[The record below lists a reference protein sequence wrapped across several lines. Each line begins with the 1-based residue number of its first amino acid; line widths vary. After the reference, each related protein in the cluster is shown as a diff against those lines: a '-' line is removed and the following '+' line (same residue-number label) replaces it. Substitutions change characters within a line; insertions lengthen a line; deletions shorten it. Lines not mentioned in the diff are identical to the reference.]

1 MEGACAPMKQ
11 TLLFDLD
18 GTLLDSREAVIE
30 AVAQTADQLAP
41 GLFSRNELLHRFGES
56 LDDFLFAIA
65 EAAGEIDKDEVSQ
78 QYFAF
83 VRKHIHLHSKLFPGV
98 QEGLEL
104 LKNAGC
110 QLAVVTNKQRE
121 FAVAGLELAG
131 IDSFFDA
138 VVAVDDVSRGKPS
151 AEPVLRALSIM
162 GKQPEEALM
171 IGDSRYD
178 VVAAWEAGVPS
189 VVLEWYGREE
199 WPYVKPT
206 YRYPDFQ
213 AFVAQVL
220 AAQIKGGR

>member
-1 MEGACAPMKQ
+1 MNR

-30 AVAQTADQLAP
+30 AVAHTADQLAP
-41 GLFSRNELLHRFGES
+41 GLFSRENLLRRFGES
-56 LDDFLFAIA
+56 LDDFLSAIA
-65 EAAGEIDKDEVSQ
+65 EAAGEVDKEEVSQ

-83 VRKHIHLHSKLFPGV
+83 VREHIHLHSRLFPGV
-98 QEGLEL
+98 REGLEQ
-104 LKNAGC
+104 LKSAGC

-138 VVAVDDVSRGKPS
+138 VIAVDDVSRGKPS
-151 AEPVLRALSIM
+151 GEPVLRALTVM
-162 GKQPEEALM
+162 GKQPEDALM

-178 VVAAWEAGVPS
+178 VVAAWEAGVSS
-189 VVLEWYGREE
+189 VLLEWYGPEE

-206 YRYPDFQ
+206 YRYPDFRT
-213 AFVAQVL
+213 FVAELL